1 MKKGAGF
8 LYLFLRWY
16 NFGMEDAK
24 EEIRARLAVEDV
36 VGQYIEL
43 KRAGRNFKGHSP
55 WGTDRTPSFMVSP
68 DKGIWHDFSSN
79 RGGDIFTFVME
90 MEGCTFREALEKLA
104 QQAGV
109 ELKRYSSD
117 DRKQAARKQRIRD
130 CLELATKYFQFCLTK
145 NKAVMQYVFYKRNLN
160 KKTVETFRIGY
171 APKSG
176 RALVDFLTKRG
187 FTGAEMEEAGLVN
200 RFGGDLFK
208 GRMTVP
214 LMDVSG
220 NVIGFTGRIIEQD
233 ENSPKYLNTPETILY
248 NKGRHIFGLSQARD
262 AIRREDFVVVVEG
275 NMDVISSH
283 QAGVC
288 QAVATAGTAMT
299 EMHLKSFARMTKDIR
314 LAYDG
319 DEAGIRAAERAIS
332 MASKFGIYLSVI
344 DDYHGCKDADE
355 LIQKDPKLWQEA
367 VQNYRPALEWLLE
380 KYVDKYNLK
389 TEKGFQEY
397 ATEAKRLIEQID
409 PADTVLREKYERQ
422 VSERLGISLEAFRAK
437 KVAQPEKKKLKKTNV
452 VKNTTVVS
460 RAEKNLAAIAAF
472 GKVDLG
478 DFEVQNFNQDELS
491 LIFEEQYGKWKA
503 EDLQKEAKNLIAK
516 AESERREVE
525 RRELEEQ
532 IRAAEESGNEALENE
547 LLQKMNKLL
556 RSK

>member
-1 MKKGAGF
+1 
-8 LYLFLRWY
+8 
-16 NFGMEDAK
+16 MEDAK

-36 VGQYIEL
+36 IGQYIEL

-55 WGTDRTPSFMVSP
+55 WGTDKTPSFMVSP
-68 DKGIWHDFSSN
+68 EKGIWHDFSSN
-79 RGGDIFTFVME
+79 KGGDIFTFVME

-104 QQAGV
+104 KQAGV
-109 ELKRYSSD
+109 ELTRYSGD
-117 DRKQAARKQRIRD
+117 DKKQAEHKARLYEA
-130 CLELATKYFQFCLTK
+130 LELTTKYFQYCLTK
-145 NKAVMQYVFYKRNLN
+145 NKAVMQYVFYKRNMN
-160 KKTVETFRIGY
+160 KKTVENFRIGY
-171 APKSG
+171 APQSG
-176 RALVDFLTKRG
+176 NALVNFLTKRG
-187 FTGAEMEEAGLVN
+187 FTKKEMEDAGLLN

-208 GRMTVP
+208 GRMTIP
-214 LMDVSG
+214 LMDVG
-220 NVIGFTGRIIEQD
+220 GRVIGFTARILND
-233 ENSPKYLNTPETILY
+233 KDKNSPKYLNTPETILY
-248 NKGRHIFGLSQARD
+248 NKGRHIFGLSQAKD
-262 AIRREDFVVVVEG
+262 TIRRTEFVVVVEG

-299 EMHLKSFARMTKDIR
+299 EMHLKSFSRMTNDIR

-367 VQNYRPALEWLLE
+367 VNSYRPALEWLLE
-380 KYVDKYNLK
+380 KYETKYNLK

-422 VSERLGISLEAFRAK
+422 VADRLGISLDAFRAK
-437 KVAQPEKKKLKKTNV
+437 KVAKDTKKLKKTNV

-472 GKVDLG
+472 SKVDLG
-478 DFEVQNFNQDELS
+478 DFEVMKFNKDELG
-491 LIFEEQYGKWKA
+491 LIFEEQYDKFNA
-503 EDLQKEAKNLIAK
+503 IELEKEANNLIKK
-516 AESERREVE
+516 ATEERRSAEQ
-525 RRELEEQ
+525 RDLEEQ
-532 IRAAEESGNEALENE
+532 IRIAEENGNDAEVEDLMKKLSE
-547 LLQKMNKLL
+547 LLRKK
-556 RSK
+556 

>member
-1 MKKGAGF
+1 
-8 LYLFLRWY
+8 
-16 NFGMEDAK
+16 MEDAK

-109 ELKRYSSD
+109 ELKRYSND
-117 DRKQAARKQRIRD
+117 DRKQAAHRARLYEV
-130 CLELATKYFQFCLTK
+130 LELAAKYFQFCLTK
-145 NKAVMQYVFYKRNLN
+145 NKTVMQYVFYKRNMN
-160 KKTVETFRIGY
+160 KKTVENFRIGY
-171 APKSG
+171 APQVG
-176 RALVDFLTKRG
+176 DALKNFLTKRG
-187 FTGAEMEEAGLVN
+187 FSQKEMEDAGLLN
-200 RFGGDLFK
+200 QYGGDLFR
-208 GRMTVP
+208 GRMTIP
-214 LMDVSG
+214 LMDANG
-220 NVIGFTGRIIEQD
+220 RVIGFTARILKED
-233 ENSPKYLNTPETILY
+233 KNSPKYLNTPETILY
-248 NKGRHIFGLSQARD
+248 NKGRHIFGLSQAKD
-262 AIRREDFVVVVEG
+262 TIRRTEFVVVVEG

-380 KYVDKYNLK
+380 KYMDKYNLK

-409 PADTVLREKYERQ
+409 PADTVLREKYERI

-460 RAEKNLAAIAAF
+460 RAEKNLAAIAMF

-478 DFEVQNFNQDELS
+478 DFEVQDFNKDELS

-503 EDLQKEAKNLIAK
+503 DDLQKEAKSLIVK

-525 RRELEEQ
+525 RRDLEAQ
-532 IRAAEESGNEALENE
+532 IRAAEENGDEALENE